1 MFYVVADKL
10 DKLSSALLMVVM
22 TDRENIGAINTTA
35 ARLAVQSLLLSNF

>member
-22 TDRENIGAINTTA
+22 TDRENIGAINTAA
-35 ARLAVQSLLLSNF
+35 ARLSVHSLPRSKF